1 MKKIRLPLAAFVIA
15 IVSAFAVKAAHQPPT
30 NIKWWVC
37 VGDITNPYDYFYGT
51 PAGCSYIGTR
61 FCCLKAYEDPL
72 DRGYPQFT
80 RAMMNDLAAISSGTN
95 PTANSSDA
103 IRFKP

>member
-1 MKKIRLPLAAFVIA
+1 MKKIRLALAAFVIA
-15 IVSAFAVKAAHQPPT
+15 IACAFAVKANSHPPT
-30 NIKWWVC
+30 NLKWWVC
-37 VGDITNPYDYFYGT
+37 TGDITNPYDYVYGT
-51 PAGCSYIGTR
+51 AGGCSYIGTK
-61 FCCLKAYEDPL
+61 FCCLKAYEDPM

-80 RAMMNDLAAISSGTN
+80 RLIMNDVAAIKSGTN